1 MNKKY
6 KILALIGKAGS
17 GKDTLLRAVCDSVL
31 PIHEIVSF
39 TTRPPREGEVNG
51 ENYIFVSGEEF
62 AQAMLD
68 GQMIEACEF
77 NNWFYGTGY
86 ESLRTNIINIGVFNP
101 AGVQALAH
109 DPEVELKVVYVRA
122 ADKERLL
129 RQLNR
134 EEDPDC
140 HEIVRRF
147 RTDEEDFMD
156 IDYPHIEIYNDT
168 LADLAVSTERLL
180 DLIDSWQNEGKTN

>member
-17 GKDTLLRAVCDSVL
+17 GKDTLLRAVCNSAL

-62 AQAMLD
+62 AQIVLD

-77 NNWFYGTGY
+77 NNWFYGTSID
-86 ESLRTNIINIGVFNP
+86 SLSSTRLNFGVFNP
-101 AGVQALAH
+101 DGI
-109 DPEVELKVVYVRA
+109 R
-122 ADKERLL
+122 
-129 RQLNR
+129 N
-134 EEDPDC
+134 
-140 HEIVRRF
+140 
-147 RTDEEDFMD
+147 
-156 IDYPHIEIYNDT
+156 
-168 LADLAVSTERLL
+168 
-180 DLIDSWQNEGKTN
+180 LINN

>member
-1 MNKKY
+1 
-6 KILALIGKAGS
+6 
-17 GKDTLLRAVCDSVL
+17 
-31 PIHEIVSF
+31 
-39 TTRPPREGEVNG
+39 
-51 ENYIFVSGEEF
+51 
-62 AQAMLD
+62 MLD

-86 ESLRTNIINIGVFNP
+86 ESLRTNTINVGVFNP
-101 AGVQALAH
+101 AGIQALAH